1 VADPFAPPS
10 DVPRRRRAPS
20 AAPPPTA
27 PAYDLEPAMGSDPV
41 DRQAA
46 PAHAGPFWLVAAIG
60 VGLLCLGRLLL
71 LLSYITDLE
80 GEMVAPALFDV
91 FGVLALAIGLVLAA
105 LLQRGLSTAV
115 RAALMLGAGYFAV
128 SNNAFSFFAGFG
140 GIF

>member
-20 AAPPPTA
+20 TAPAPTA
-27 PAYDLEPAMGSDPV
+27 PAYDLDPAMGSDPV
-41 DRQAA
+41 DSAA
-46 PAHAGPFWLVAAIG
+46 PAHAGPFWLVAAVG

-91 FGVLALAIGLVLAA
+91 FGVLALAIGLALAA
-105 LLQRGLSTAV
+105 LLQRGLSTGV
-115 RAALMLGAGYFAV
+115 RTALMLGAGYFAV